1 VLIWRRKRR
10 RRGLGEAAQRL
21 LEELARDFG
30 TSVPR
35 LAVARGAAELREACG
50 MAEVAG
56 CYRFEE
62 RTIVLSESVL
72 GSVETILHEF
82 AHHLQLELHDGDW
95 LAAFGFTRVPHCQRP
110 HEARAKAFASWLA
123 PLYERRFK
131 RILEGSEGGAGRREL
146 CEHVASVLAREVGGR
161 APKLLEE
168 ARRGARSGVDELFRL
183 AGNVGFMLEA
193 ARRACGLDADGVG
206 AVEMGLSRVAAL
218 AMVGDHAEA
227 ERELER
233 VKGELSSA
241 LKGAREALAAPRVEG
256 KRERAARIAD
266 RLAAPLIHRG
276 RAEITFYCAG
286 GWRVKLLA
294 KPLDERQRTGVIVL
308 DEGGGILVA
317 SNDLVAGIEG
327 VLEYLERRRG
337 CRVTFTLV
345 A

>member
-1 VLIWRRKRR
+1 VLIWRRR

-30 TSVPR
+30 TSVPG

-56 CYRFEE
+56 CYRFKE
-62 RTIVLSESVL
+62 RTIVLSESML

-95 LAAFGFTRVPHCQRP
+95 LAAFGFTQMPHCQRP

-131 RILEGSEGGAGRREL
+131 RILEGRREL
-146 CEHVASVLAREVGGR
+146 CEHMASVLAGEVGRR

-193 ARRACGLDADGVG
+193 ARRACGLDADGVA

-218 AMVGDHAEA
+218 AMVGDYAEA

-241 LKGAREALAAPRVEG
+241 LKGARKALAAPRVEG

>member
-1 VLIWRRKRR
+1 MLIWRRKRR

-30 TSVPR
+30 TSVPG

-56 CYRFEE
+56 CYRFKE
-62 RTIVLSESVL
+62 RTIVLSESML

-123 PLYERRFK
+123 PFYERRFK

-146 CEHVASVLAREVGGR
+146 CEHVASVLAGEVGGR
-161 APKLLEE
+161 APKLLEK
-168 ARRGARSGVDELFRL
+168 AKRGARSGVDELFRL

-193 ARRACGLDADGVG
+193 ARRACGLDAGGVE

-218 AMVGDHAEA
+218 AMVGDYAEA
-227 ERELER
+227 GRELER

-256 KRERAARIAD
+256 ERERAARIAD
-266 RLAAPLIHRG
+266 RLTAPLIHRG

-294 KPLDERQRTGVIVL
+294 KPLDERRRTGVIVL
-308 DEGGGILVA
+308 DEGGGVLVA

-337 CRVTFTLV
+337 CRAAYVHI